1 MKTLA
6 QRLSCG
12 LLALNLVVV
21 AGAMAGEAPSR
32 TGVDAPELAALGKYA
47 VGVRS
52 IMLVERD
59 QLDLRS
65 IDPKTGTAPRSDRSL
80 QVEIWYP
87 SKPTPGATPAVYADS
102 MESEPPAPP
111 AKFRIQGLAVRDAPA
126 DGGRFPLVIV
136 AHGYGNVPVAMSWL
150 TENLASKGYVVAAI
164 RHEDLYLSP
173 AGFPHAVLRRPLDI
187 AFVARELQRTLGESG
202 AVDPSRTALIGY
214 SMGGYGVLTAAG
226 AALDPAGALVT
237 RVPGGLLTPY
247 ARDGASSGSM
257 VAPSVK
263 AVVAIAPAGGAF
275 GAWGPNGLQGITAP
289 LLLIAG
295 DHDRTVDYK
304 TGARAFFDQ
313 ATNSNRYLLT
323 FLGGGHALGLGP
335 APPEMQTDLWNQ
347 DWFED
352 PVWRKDRLI
361 GVSLHFITAFLDRYV
376 KDDASRSSYIDGLI
390 VESSKGDWTSKD
402 PIPWGARSP
411 GGEGITLW
419 KGFQRRHADGLS
431 LMHAEAKTAVK

>member
-1 MKTLA
+1 MKKLA
-6 QRLSCG
+6 RHVSSG
-12 LLALNLVVV
+12 FLALGLAVA
-21 AGAMAGEAPSR
+21 AGAMAADAPSR
-32 TGVDAPELAALGKYA
+32 TGVDAPQLAALGKFA

-52 IMLVERD
+52 VTLVQHD

-65 IDPKTGTAPRSDRSL
+65 MDPKTGTVPRGDRSL
-80 QVEIWYP
+80 QIEIWYP
-87 SKPTPGATPAVYADS
+87 AKPMPGAVPAVYEDS
-102 MESEPPAPP
+102 LESEPPAPP

-126 DGGRFPLVIV
+126 DGGRFPLVVV
-136 AHGYGNVPVAMSWL
+136 AHGFGNVPVAMSWL

-164 RHEDLYLSP
+164 RHDDLYLAP
-173 AGFPHAVLRRPLDI
+173 VGFPHAALRRPLDI
-187 AFVARELQRTLGESG
+187 AFVTRELQRTLGEAGS
-202 AVDPSRTALIGY
+202 VDPSQTALLGY

-237 RVPGGLLTPY
+237 RVPGGLLAPY
-247 ARDGASSGSM
+247 ARGGELSAAM
-257 VAPSVK
+257 IAPSVK

-275 GAWGPNGLQGITAP
+275 GAWAPSDLQGITAP

-335 APPEMQTDLWNQ
+335 APPEMQQDLWNQ

-361 GVSLHFITAFLDRYV
+361 GVSLHFITAFLDLHL
-376 KDDASRSSYIDGLI
+376 KGDASRRSFIEGLV
-390 VESSKGDWTSKD
+390 VESSSGEWTSQT
-402 PIPWGARSP
+402 PIPWNAYSP

-419 KGFQRRHADGLS
+419 KGFQRRHADGLT
-431 LMHAEAKTAVK
+431 LLHQEAATAR